1 MIGQAILVH
10 VAAPPA
16 LDQQRCAECGEVLL
30 DLTESGLVICTAGPP
45 RLLVWPT
52 GYAVALSADGR
63 SAWLASSAEEAAFAC
78 SRAGVVH

>member
-1 MIGQAILVH
+1 MIAQVLVH

-30 DLTESGLVICTAGPP
+30 ELTECGLVICTAAPP
-45 RLLVWPT
+45 RLGWWPE
-52 GYAVALSADGR
+52 GYSVALSADGR
-63 SAWLASSAEEAAFAC
+63 SAWLASSAEVAAFSC